1 MGLCGGLKALVVIG
15 SALAGCIAD
24 TMNQIVQVCHLV
36 QQGGRGVL
44 NGAVQCCGGNI
55 DLVPLLCALFG
66 ADRPSFD
73 CGDVTVGRGRLFQG
87 DDGLRQFAVVVVL
100 VEFPEHFFELACG
113 AAGLDGAFHGE
124 QPFS

>member
-1 MGLCGGLKALVVIG
+1 
-15 SALAGCIAD
+15 
-24 TMNQIVQVCHLV
+24 MNQIVEVRHLV

-44 NGAVQCCGGNI
+44 NGAVQCRGGNI

-66 ADRPSFD
+66 VDCPSLD
-73 CGDVTVGRGRLFQG
+73 GGDVTIGRGRLFQR
-87 DDGLRQFAVVVVL
+87 DDGLRQFAIVIML
-100 VEFPEHFFELACG
+100 VKFPEHFFELACG